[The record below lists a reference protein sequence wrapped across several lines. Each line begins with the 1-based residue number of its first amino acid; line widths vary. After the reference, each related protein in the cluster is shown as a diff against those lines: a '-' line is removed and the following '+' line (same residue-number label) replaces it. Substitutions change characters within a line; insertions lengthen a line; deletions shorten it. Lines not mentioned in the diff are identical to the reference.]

1 MVFKSFAAIARH
13 SALAKNLFVAS
24 TATSAQPAFFVS
36 TQQLARQ
43 QATAQAQQLVTR
55 GFHQSFTSGGPGAS
69 GNHPSANGAA
79 FPSYGP
85 SFNANSLSVSTTS
98 SSNDD
103 ERRLNQELNVPRK
116 RLPTTSSAHAPIKVV
131 ETNGVYHPVRFLSTS
146 ARSSAKQITQSGE
159 IGSSQNEIEEL
170 RVDPGRIPDEERLIE
185 VDDETAATM
194 IAAAEQVK
202 LQQQQV
208 QIYHNYKHFTPSP
221 SSQSKRQK
229 ILDLSTPSPHTEV
242 SPVQPK
248 AEHLKEPEPIT
259 PPEFAETT
267 TQQLPPEV
275 NPYVPLWQNAA
286 LFTTPDTA
294 LSATESARVID
305 SLFTAKHFTG
315 VLSHYE
321 LMRESRTVPTLA
333 SFNQILIS
341 IASSDQVTPSTGRE
355 SYLLEVYAD
364 MLQHHIVP
372 DVATYST
379 VILTLVQ
386 RFMNTRQI
394 LTENFK
400 SVKLRNELTV
410 PEFDLMMETLSNEP
424 SLDLALDIFFASV
437 TVRMQDYPIDVYN
450 ALFEA
455 CAEAGKVNRAIQVL
469 SVLEPPEAETPH
481 VPYNADTYIHLMRL
495 FASVKDIT
503 SAVEVFTYYKE
514 AANSLENAKLVRV
527 YAELIRAYF
536 KCGET
541 DNAIDFFEK
550 VTQDT
555 NEDNIAGPLCDALM
569 EGFLVSHDYEA
580 AWEWVLHSV
589 SENNFPR
596 PSQAA
601 LASLLSVASRE
612 NDLEKAGR
620 VYEYMLDG
628 YGMKTES
635 ANALCDYLNACL
647 AFKTASGLNRVLS
660 ILDSVI
666 ANKIQLEMHTIR
678 DAAIYLLE
686 HPLSTEDNLHQAFV
700 LVSTAHVG
708 VKWRSREEMH
718 LYSIMW
724 EQALMRM
731 MSLVKWSSL
740 TDSTAIF
747 SRILR
752 IIMWLD
758 PSYLMPKG
766 PGEELAS
773 LVGMVLTQYWND
785 AARGLY
791 PSREDVSRVIYLHAR
806 LVVESN
812 DGSGEFTPFVQ
823 KTISSLSHLLSFA
836 GENNILLT
844 PSTNYFVTLAA
855 PILNLSV
862 PVPVTDAYMPEMMLA
877 ADQEYPMSQPAQTAI
892 TYDSEI
898 PMRYRNPARNRD
910 YHDEQRM
917 VDQMIGAS
925 EIVTK
930 EVLRRIIVDA
940 PLQQIMDYTKTQY
953 QQGHGVSP
961 TAVVKLITYAAT
973 QRSVRSAEEV
983 FGLAQTTIPPF
994 TELPSLYFVWSS
1006 IYNAMLN
1013 MYLQAEGKE
1022 ALSYKDKVV
1031 EFKQK
1036 LMDMGTAPNAASY
1049 ANLIL
1054 KLKLA
1059 GSHDE
1064 AAEAIALFK
1073 ESQAFKVA
1081 PTTFLYNALL
1091 SKLSKARRLKE
1102 ALFYFDQM
1110 AEIGL
1115 RRSSVTYGT
1124 MISACCRA
1132 GDESTAER
1140 LFKEMEDAQDYK
1152 PRIAPFNTML
1162 QFYVTHKRDR
1172 VRALHYFNRMSQLNI
1187 IPSSHTYKLLIDAFA
1202 TIEPIDMDAAKQVLN
1217 MIKHDR
1223 QPVTT
1228 QHYAALIAAEGCV
1241 QQNIDGAQTLFDD
1254 VVRNLHVV
1262 PDETM
1267 FQALIES
1274 YIGNDAVERTDKIIE
1289 NMRDQYDVGITA
1301 YMANTLIRG
1310 WATTDINR
1318 SRDFFDHVYHRKKA
1332 EPSTFEAM
1340 IRGYIAMNQTDSAK
1354 EVLSLMKSQGYPEA
1368 VVARVRVLFT
1378 EQDDNIRKD
1387 EVGVS
1392 AEANSSPDSIEPPK
1406 ELDDLFVIDPVANS
1420 VVDVPRISVNTTL
1433 SGSSFRTMYKKREQ
1447 HHKDES
1453 G

>member
-55 GFHQSFTSGGPGAS
+55 GFHQSFTSGGPGAT

-85 SFNANSLSVSTTS
+85 SFNVTSLSVSTSS

-103 ERRLNQELNVPRK
+103 ERRLSSELNGPVK
-116 RLPTTSSAHAPIKVV
+116 RATTSSALSPIKRTYGIHAV
-131 ETNGVYHPVRFLSTS
+131 HQHDRRLSTS
-146 ARSSAKQITQSGE
+146 GVKAKQITQGGE
-159 IGSSQNEIEEL
+159 IGSIQKEQEREEQ
-170 RVDPGRIPDEERLIE
+170 RVDPGQISDEERLIE
-185 VDDETAATM
+185 VDDETAASM
-194 IAAAEQVK
+194 IAAAEKVQS
-202 LQQQQV
+202 QEQQV
-208 QIYHNYKHFTPSP
+208 QIYHSYQHFSWPSTAQQQELHGSPTLP
-221 SSQSKRQK
+221 SS
-229 ILDLSTPSPHTEV
+229 DA
-242 SPVQPK
+242 SPVQLIQDQVK
-248 AEHLKEPEPIT
+248 EHEPIS
-259 PPEFAETT
+259 PPRLLSTELS
-267 TQQLPPEV
+267 QRLPPEWD
-275 NPYVPLWQNAA
+275 PYVPSWQAA
-286 LFTTPDTA
+286 TLASTPNTA
-294 LSATESARVID
+294 LSAVESEQVIQN
-305 SLFTAKHFTG
+305 LFTTKNFTG
-315 VLSHYE
+315 VLTHYE
-321 LMRESRTVPTLA
+321 LMRENKTVPTLA
-333 SFNQILIS
+333 SYNHILIS
-341 IASSDQVTPSTGRE
+341 IASGEQVTPSAGRE

-372 DVATYST
+372 NVATYST

-394 LTENFK
+394 LAENFK
-400 SVKLRNELTV
+400 SVKIRNELTL
-410 PEFDLMMETLSNEP
+410 PEFDKLMEALSNEP
-424 SLDLALDIFFASV
+424 SLDLALDLFFASV
-437 TVRMQDYPIDVYN
+437 TVRMQDYPIEVYN
-450 ALFEA
+450 ALLEA

-469 SVLEPPEAETPH
+469 SVLEPPDAEKPN
-481 VPYNADTYIHLMRL
+481 VPYNADTYIHLIRM
-495 FASVKDIT
+495 FASAGDINST
-503 SAVEVFTYYKE
+503 VEVFAYYKE
-514 AANSLENAKLVRV
+514 AAKSHLEDAKQVRV

-550 VTQDT
+550 VTQEK
-555 NEDNIAGPLCDALM
+555 NEEPVDGPLCDALM
-569 EGFLVSHDYEA
+569 EGFLVSNDHEA
-580 AWEWVLHSV
+580 AWEWLRRSA
-589 SENNFPR
+589 SETHFPL

-601 LASLLSVASRE
+601 VASLLSVASRE
-612 NDLEKAGR
+612 RDIEKASQ
-620 VYEYMLDG
+620 VYEYIMER
-628 YGMKTES
+628 YGMRMEW
-635 ANALCDYLNACL
+635 ANSLCDYLNACL
-647 AFKTASGLNRVLS
+647 AFKTASGLSRVLS

-666 ANKIQLEMHTIR
+666 ANKIQLEMHTVR

-686 HPLSTEDNLHQAFV
+686 HPLSTEDNVHQAFV

-708 VKWRSREEMH
+708 VRWRSREEMH

-724 EQALMRM
+724 EDALMRM
-731 MSLVKWSSL
+731 MSLVKWSTL
-740 TDSTAIF
+740 ADSDAIF

-752 IIMWLD
+752 IAMWLD
-758 PSYLMPKG
+758 PSYLMPRRS
-766 PGEELAS
+766 GEEMVS
-773 LVGMVLTQYWND
+773 LLGMILTQFWND
-785 AARGLY
+785 AAMGIY
-791 PSREDVSRVIYLHAR
+791 PSREDVSRLIYLHAR

-812 DGSGEFTPFVQ
+812 DGTGPFSPFIA
-823 KTISSLSHLLSFA
+823 KTVSSLSDLLSYA
-836 GENNILLT
+836 AERNILLS

-855 PILNLSV
+855 PILNVSI
-862 PVPVTDAYMPEMMLA
+862 PVPVADAYLPEMMLSA
-877 ADQEYPMSQPAQTAI
+877 EQEYPVPQPAQVAI
-892 TYDSEI
+892 AYDNNI
-898 PMRYRNPARNRD
+898 PMRYRSAARNRE
-910 YHDEQRM
+910 YHEEQRM

-925 EIVTK
+925 AEVTR
-930 EVLRRIIVDA
+930 EVLRRIIVEA
-940 PLQQIMDYTKTQY
+940 PVQGIMDYTRNQY
-953 QQGHGVSP
+953 QDGRAVSP
-961 TAVVKLITYAAT
+961 VAIVKLITYAAT
-973 QRSVRSAEEV
+973 QRSVQTAEEV
-983 FGLAQTTIPPF
+983 YNLSQTTIPPF
-994 TELPSLYFVWSS
+994 TAFPSLYFVWSS

-1031 EFKQK
+1031 DFKQK

-1064 AAEAIALFK
+1064 AAEALALFK
-1073 ESQAFKVA
+1073 ESQVFKVA

-1110 AEIGL
+1110 EEIGL

-1132 GDESTAER
+1132 GDETTAEQ
-1140 LFKEMEDAQDYK
+1140 LFKQMESARDYK

-1172 VRALHYFNRMSQLNI
+1172 ERALHYFGRMRELAI
-1187 IPSSHTYKLLIDAFA
+1187 TPSSHTYKLLIDAFA
-1202 TIEPIDMDAAKQVLN
+1202 TIEPIDMDAAKRVLG
-1217 MIKHDR
+1217 MIKRDK

-1241 QQNIDGAQTLFDD
+1241 QQILDGAQDLFDD
-1254 VVRNLHVV
+1254 VVNNLHVK

-1274 YIGNDAVERTDKIIE
+1274 YIANDAVAQTDAIIKSMRERYNI
-1289 NMRDQYDVGITA
+1289 GITA

-1310 WATTDINR
+1310 WATTDISK
-1318 SRDFFDHVYHRKKA
+1318 SRELFDHVYHRAKA

-1340 IRGYIAMNQTDSAK
+1340 IRAYIAMNQMDGAN
-1354 EVLSLMKSQGYPEA
+1354 EVMALMASQGYPEA
-1368 VVARVRVLFT
+1368 VVSRVRALFT
-1378 EQDDNIRKD
+1378 EKKINAHKD
-1387 EVGVS
+1387 MAGMS
-1392 AEANSSPDSIEPPK
+1392 AEAPDLREPAEPQ
-1406 ELDDLFVIDPVANS
+1406 EPEDLFVIDDETNA

-1433 SGSSFRTMYKKREQ
+1433 SGSSFRTMYKKRV
-1447 HHKDES
+1447 
-1453 G
+1453 

>member
-43 QATAQAQQLVTR
+43 QATAQAQQLITR

-85 SFNANSLSVSTTS
+85 SFNSNSLSVSTSS

-103 ERRLNQELNVPRK
+103 ERRLNPELSVPGK
-116 RLPTTSSAHAPIKVV
+116 RATTSRALSPTKGVA
-131 ETNGVYHPVRFLSTS
+131 TNGVYQPLRLLSTS
-146 ARSSAKQITQSGE
+146 PRATVKQITQGGD
-159 IGSSQNEIEEL
+159 IGTSQKEQEEW
-170 RVDPGRIPDEERLIE
+170 RVDPGQISDEERLIE
-185 VDDETAATM
+185 VDDETAASL
-194 IAAAEQVK
+194 IAAAEQVQS
-202 LQQQQV
+202 QQQQI
-208 QIYHNYKHFTPSP
+208 QIYRNYNHFARSSPQLQRQRLHDLPTPPNSDASP
-221 SSQSKRQK
+221 
-229 ILDLSTPSPHTEV
+229 L
-242 SPVQPK
+242 QPTDG
-248 AEHLKEPEPIT
+248 HVKEPEPIA
-259 PPEFAETT
+259 PLQPAEP
-267 TQQLPPEV
+267 TQRLPPEID
-275 NPYVPLWQNAA
+275 PYVTLWQTAA
-286 LFTTPDTA
+286 LASTLDTA
-294 LSATESARVID
+294 LSASESELVIQN
-305 SLFTAKHFTG
+305 LFTTKNFTG
-315 VLSHYE
+315 VLTHYE
-321 LMRESRTVPTLA
+321 LMRQNKTVPTLA

-341 IASSDQVTPSTGRE
+341 IASGEQVTPSTGRE

-394 LTENFK
+394 LAENFK
-400 SVKLRNELTV
+400 SVKLRNELTL
-410 PEFDLMMETLSNEP
+410 PEFDRMMEALSNEP
-424 SLDLALDIFFASV
+424 SLDLAFDIFFASV

-450 ALFEA
+450 ALLGA
-455 CAEAGKVNRAIQVL
+455 CAEAGKVNRAIQIL
-469 SVLEPPEAETPH
+469 SVLEPPDADKPN

-495 FASVKDIT
+495 FASVGDINST
-503 SAVEVFTYYKE
+503 VEVFAYYKD
-514 AANSLENAKLVRV
+514 AARSLEDAKQVPV

-550 VTQDT
+550 ITQES
-555 NEDNIAGPLCDALM
+555 NEGTIGEPLCDALM
-569 EGFLVSHDYEA
+569 EGFLISHDYEA
-580 AWEWVLHSV
+580 AWEWLLHSV
-589 SENNFPR
+589 SETNFPH

-612 NDLEKAGR
+612 KDLEKASR
-620 VYEYMLDG
+620 VYEYMMDR
-628 YGMKTES
+628 YGMKMEW
-635 ANALCDYLNACL
+635 ANSLCDYLNECL
-647 AFKTASGLNRVLS
+647 AFKTANGLSRVLS

-686 HPLSTEDNLHQAFV
+686 HPMSAEDNVHQAFV
-700 LVSTAHVG
+700 LVSTAHIG

-724 EQALMRM
+724 EDALMRM
-731 MSLVKWSSL
+731 MSLVKWSSIS
-740 TDSTAIF
+740 DSYAIF

-752 IIMWLD
+752 IVMWLD
-758 PSYLMPKG
+758 PSYLMPKR
-766 PGEELAS
+766 PGEEMVS
-773 LVGMVLTQYWND
+773 LLGMILTQFWND
-785 AARGLY
+785 TARGIY
-791 PSREDVSRVIYLHAR
+791 PSREDVSRLIYWHAR
-806 LVVESN
+806 LVVESDN
-812 DGSGEFTPFVQ
+812 GTGQFTPFVQ
-823 KTISSLSHLLSFA
+823 KAISSLSDLLSFA
-836 GENNILLT
+836 AERNILLN

-855 PILNLSV
+855 PILNMSG
-862 PVPVTDAYMPEMMLA
+862 PVPVADAYMPEMMLS
-877 ADQEYPMSQPAQTAI
+877 ADQEYSMPQPAQTAI
-892 TYDSEI
+892 AYDHEI
-898 PMRYRNPARNRD
+898 PMRYRNAVRNRE
-910 YHDEQRM
+910 YHDEQRV

-925 EIVTK
+925 EEVTR
-930 EVLRRIIVDA
+930 EVLRRIIVEA
-940 PLQQIMDYTKTQY
+940 PLQRILEYTRQQY
-953 QQGHGVSP
+953 QHGRAISP
-961 TAVVKLITYAAT
+961 VAVVKLITYAAT
-973 QRSVRSAEEV
+973 QRSVSTAEKV
-983 FGLAQTTIPPF
+983 YSLAQTTIPPF
-994 TELPSLYFVWSS
+994 TAFPSLYFVWSS

-1064 AAEAIALFK
+1064 AAEAITLFK
-1073 ESQAFKVA
+1073 ESQVFKVA

-1110 AEIGL
+1110 EEIGL

-1132 GDESTAER
+1132 GDEANAEQ
-1140 LFKEMEDAQDYK
+1140 LFQDMEAARDYK

-1172 VRALHYFNRMSQLNI
+1172 ERALHYFNRMRELDI

-1202 TIEPIDMDAAKQVLN
+1202 TIEPIDMDSAKQVLN
-1217 MIKHDR
+1217 MIKHDK

-1241 QQNIDGAQTLFDD
+1241 QQNIDGAQALFDD
-1254 VVRNLHVV
+1254 VLRNLHVI

-1274 YIGNDAVERTDKIIE
+1274 YIGNDAVERTDKIIKT
-1289 NMRDQYDVGITA
+1289 MRQVYNIGITA

-1310 WATTDINR
+1310 WATTDINK
-1318 SRDFFDHVYHRKKA
+1318 SREFFDHVYHRNKA

-1340 IRGYIAMNQTDSAK
+1340 IRAYIAVNQMDSAG
-1354 EVLSLMKSQGYPEA
+1354 EVMSLMESQGYPEA
-1368 VVARVRVLFT
+1368 VVARVRVLLFT
-1378 EQDDNIRKD
+1378 EKNGSANKD
-1387 EVGVS
+1387 ECIM
-1392 AEANSSPDSIEPPK
+1392 AADAKNSPESVEPK
-1406 ELDDLFVIDPVANS
+1406 EPEDLFVIDSETNN

-1433 SGSSFRTMYKKREQ
+1433 SGSSFRTMYKKRE
-1447 HHKDES
+1447 
-1453 G
+1453 